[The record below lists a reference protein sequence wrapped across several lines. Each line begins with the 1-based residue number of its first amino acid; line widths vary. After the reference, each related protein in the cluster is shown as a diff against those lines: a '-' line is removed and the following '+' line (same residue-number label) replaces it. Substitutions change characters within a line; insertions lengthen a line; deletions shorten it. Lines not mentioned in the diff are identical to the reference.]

1 MSLDDKIAILNKQPP
16 ASSDD
21 GPVHKTYKL
30 FDLRVEVV
38 CPPGE
43 LVRCGAKDGDYF
55 DLVGE
60 MISLPPGQAFSLYSL
75 GAMLPL
81 LAGMQRT
88 HDLADWMTREMEVA
102 CPDPDCKSRLR
113 IRRLGLRTFDLD
125 NVSVAFIP
133 ANASREQQTK

>member
-1 MSLDDKIAILNKQPP
+1 
-16 ASSDD
+16 
-21 GPVHKTYKL
+21 TYKL

-43 LVRCGAKDGDYF
+43 LIRCGAKDGDYF

-60 MISLPPGQAFSLYSL
+60 MISLPPGQAFSMYSL

-133 ANASREQQTK
+133 ANAPADRTT